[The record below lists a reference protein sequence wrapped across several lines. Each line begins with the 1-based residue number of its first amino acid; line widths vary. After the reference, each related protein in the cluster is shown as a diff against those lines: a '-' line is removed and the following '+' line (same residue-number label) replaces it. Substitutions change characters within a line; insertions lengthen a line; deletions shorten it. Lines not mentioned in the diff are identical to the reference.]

1 MKNTNLLLV
10 VFLLFFTPGFAQSVN
25 TEQFILDLSRKKFN
39 WMVSLQSDSL
49 AAILDDQ
56 LVYIH
61 SNGWAQSKKEVLED
75 FIRGKLSYQSIE
87 VVESSMRLFDKTA
100 IVNGKGTFTGVVSG
114 ISFSLNLL
122 YTEVYTRKG
131 NDWLLASRHANKM
144 P

>member
-1 MKNTNLLLV
+1 MKNAILLLI
-10 VFLLFFTPGFAQSVN
+10 VFLLFSSSAIAQSVK
-25 TEQFILDLSRKKFN
+25 TEELILDLSRKKFN

-61 SNGWAQSKKEVLED
+61 SNGWAQSKKEVLAD
-75 FIRGKLSYQSIE
+75 FISRKLSYQSIE
-87 VVESSMRLFDKTA
+87 VVESSLRLFDKTA
-100 IVNGKGTFTGVVSG
+100 IVNGKGKFTGVVSG
-114 ISFSLNLL
+114 ISFTMNLL
-122 YTEVYTRKG
+122 YTEVYIRKG

>member
-1 MKNTNLLLV
+1 MKNANLLLI
-10 VFLLFFTPGFAQSVN
+10 VFLLFSSSSFAQPVK
-25 TEQFILDLSRKKFN
+25 TEELILDLSRKKFN

-61 SNGWAQSKKEVLED
+61 SNGWAQSKKEVLAD
-75 FIRGKLSYQSIE
+75 FISGKLSYQSIE

-100 IVNGKGTFTGVVSG
+100 IVTGKGKFAGVVSG
-114 ISFSLNLL
+114 ISFSMNLL
-122 YTEVYTRKG
+122 YTEVYIRKG
-131 NDWLLASRHANKM
+131 NNWLLASRHANKM